1 MGVLVFASFFVAVG
15 FGIIAP
21 TLPLFASS
29 FGVNNAQVGAIISAF
44 AFARFGSGLISGKLV
59 DVFGERMVYT
69 IGVGFV
75 AVSSA
80 AAALAQSYSQLL
92 IFRAAGG
99 LGSSMFSVAAGS
111 LLLRVVS
118 DNQRGRAQS
127 LYNGSFL
134 IGMVGGPVVGGALS
148 AFSLRAPLAIYA
160 GLLALSSIS
169 AALLLRG
176 SALAAKPESRAEKT
190 SIMDALRLKPYRIAL
205 AISFSTGFILFGM
218 GRSIVPLF
226 MVEDMKVSTTYM
238 GVGFTLAS
246 IANGLLLLRAG
257 RLSDERG
264 RRFVAIVGSSA
275 LFISTALL
283 LFTVQA
289 WIFFPAMI
297 FSGIAGAYLA
307 TVPGSLIGDVLK
319 GKGGQVIALMQ
330 MSGDFA
336 AMIAP
341 VLLGAISDAGGFRP
355 AFLLATILMAAI
367 VLMTT
372 RIPET
377 RNSVHLNQ

>member
-1 MGVLVFASFFVAVG
+1 MG

-29 FGVNNAQVGAIISAF
+29 FGVNNAQVGAILSAF
-44 AFARFGSGLISGKLV
+44 AFARFASGLIAGKLV
-59 DVFGERMVYT
+59 DTFGERAVYT
-69 IGVGFV
+69 VGIGFV
-75 AVSSA
+75 AISSA
-80 AAALAQSYSQLL
+80 AAAMAQSYSQLL
-92 IFRAAGG
+92 LFRAAGG
-99 LGSSMFSVAAGS
+99 FGSSMFSVAAGS

-160 GLLALSSIS
+160 VLLAISSIS
-169 AALLLRG
+169 AGILLRG
-176 SALAAKPESRAEKT
+176 SHLAAKPEGKSEKT
-190 SIMDALRLKPYRIAL
+190 SIREALALKPYRIAL

-218 GRSIVPLF
+218 GRSLVPLF

-238 GVGFTLAS
+238 GIGFTMAS

-257 RLSDERG
+257 RLSDEKG
-264 RRFVAIVGSSA
+264 RRYVAIAGSSA

-283 LFTVQA
+283 LFTVQS

-297 FSGIAGAYLA
+297 FSGIAGAYLS
-307 TVPGSLIGDVLK
+307 TVPGSLVGDVLK

-341 VLLGAISDAGGFRP
+341 ILLGAISDAGGFRP
-355 AFLLATILMAAI
+355 AFLVATVLMAVIVAI
-367 VLMTT
+367 TL

-377 RNSVHLNQ
+377 RNSVHRLSDLESGRADEA

>member
-1 MGVLVFASFFVAVG
+1 MAVG

-21 TLPLFASS
+21 TLPLFARS
-29 FGVNNAQVGAIISAF
+29 FGVNNAQVGSIISAF
-44 AFARFGSGLISGKLV
+44 AFARFASGLISGKLV
-59 DVFGERMVYT
+59 DKFGERLVYT
-69 IGVGFV
+69 TGIGFV
-75 AVSSA
+75 ALSSA
-80 AAALAQSYSQLL
+80 AAAMAQSYSQLL
-92 IFRAAGG
+92 LFRAAGG

-111 LLLRVVS
+111 LLLRVTS
-118 DNQRGRAQS
+118 DHQRGRAQS

-160 GLLALSSIS
+160 VLLAISSLS
-169 AALLLRG
+169 AGLLLRG
-176 SALAAKPESRAEKT
+176 SMLAAKPEGKSEKT
-190 SIMDALRLKPYRIAL
+190 SVVDALRLQPYRIAL
-205 AISFSTGFILFGM
+205 VISFSTGFILFGM

-226 MVEDMKVSTTYM
+226 MVEDMHVSTTYM
-238 GVGFTLAS
+238 GVGFTMAS
-246 IANGLLLLRAG
+246 IANGALLLRAG
-257 RLSDERG
+257 RLSDEKG
-264 RRFVAIVGSSA
+264 RRFVAVIGSSA

-297 FSGIAGAYLA
+297 FSGIAGAYLS
-307 TVPGSLIGDVLK
+307 TVPGSLVGDVLK
-319 GKGGQVIALMQ
+319 GKGGQVIAVMQ

-355 AFLLATILMAAI
+355 AFVLATILMAAV
-367 VLMTT
+367 VLVAT

-377 RNSVHLNQ
+377 RNSVHLQG